1 MIFKTNEVSMKQLVK
16 LINSF
21 TINTSMFIMN
31 FTNKHNIDSRLLNY
45 IGYKLSKTYIVWR

>member
-1 MIFKTNEVSMKQLVK
+1 MKYLVK
-16 LINSF
+16 LFNRF